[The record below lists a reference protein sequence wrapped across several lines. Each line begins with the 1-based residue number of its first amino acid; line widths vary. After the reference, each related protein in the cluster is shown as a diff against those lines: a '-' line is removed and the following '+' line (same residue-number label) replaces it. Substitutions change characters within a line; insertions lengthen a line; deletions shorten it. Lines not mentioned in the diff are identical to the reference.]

1 MRHYVQLRIIIA
13 LQLCNDNSSV
23 PYLLLSSLLCG
34 GLYRNNFS
42 QRVVCSKFIPTTARR
57 VRLFKMRRQTG
68 LWWPTR
74 EPLFFSSCMQCCVKQ
89 APSEPSLQEPSRL
102 LTVLQHQTWLLY
114 AHALYKHDYYMPTRC
129 TSIQGALIET
139 YYEPLGAF
147 CILIAAAW

>member
-57 VRLFKMRRQTG
+57 VRLFKMSRQTG

-89 APSEPSLQEPSRL
+89 APSQPSLQEPNR
-102 LTVLQHQTWLLY
+102 TVCSLS
-114 AHALYKHDYYMPTRC
+114 C
-129 TSIQGALIET
+129 ITSNMITICPRPVQA
-139 YYEPLGAF
+139 
-147 CILIAAAW
+147 